1 MRAPTAPPILAAA
14 LLASSLALLPGCL
27 VSGSSN
33 TKVTGEYIGPST
45 FNEIEPGVTKL
56 DWVQA
61 VMGEPTSRSCLDD
74 GTQIWKWSYHRKHSS
89 SGGVFLLVGGSSK
102 EETMGA
108 TYIQLKDDVVIK
120 AWRD

>member
-1 MRAPTAPPILAAA
+1 MRAPTPAIAAVLAA
-14 LLASSLALLPGCL
+14 SLAVLPGCL

-61 VMGEPTSRSCLDD
+61 VMGEPTSRACLDD
-74 GTQIWKWSYHRKHSS
+74 GTEIWKWSYYRKHSS
-89 SGGVFLLVGGSSK
+89 SGGVFLLVGGSNK
-102 EETMGA
+102 EETVGA
-108 TYIQLKDDVVIK
+108 TYVQMRDGVVIK